1 MSGLSRLAGVTDD
14 LAALLARSLA
24 PGEAAAAAAVLEDA
38 AAGGEARLAR
48 FLDALAFR
56 LERHPEPVRAE
67 ELRALLKASR

>member
-1 MSGLSRLAGVTDD
+1 MTDD

-24 PGEAAAAAAVLEDA
+24 QGEEAAAAAVLEDA
-38 AAGGEARLAR
+38 ASGSEKNLAQ

-56 LERHPEPVRAE
+56 LQRYPEPVRAE